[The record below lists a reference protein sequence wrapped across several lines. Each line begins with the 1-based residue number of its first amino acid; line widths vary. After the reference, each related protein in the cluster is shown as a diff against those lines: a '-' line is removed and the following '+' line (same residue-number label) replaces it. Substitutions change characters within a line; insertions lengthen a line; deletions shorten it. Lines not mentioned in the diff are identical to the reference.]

1 MEVAAGFSYFYGK
14 NDMGCFIIVLL
25 VCVGAALFA
34 NSRII
39 KWQQRAATAYFI
51 IAKKATSAKEREWGY
66 RNAYMCGHP
75 KAKFFYIYAAAD
87 AFSGRQPL
95 VPFVIHLEDGEDVT
109 AIFYDYYIRDR
120 HISYGSERQQEVTQ
134 RVLEL
139 KDGENPSSD
148 LYSEALRTLEA
159 HFKEDWRRR
168 DGPVVIFMPCSGEQA
183 HLRRFDS
190 LSRSLKWRYKYNTD
204 IEAVQY
210 TGVRRSKHRSRNRS
224 AIEANSNIVI
234 SPTIIGKEVI
244 IIDDVITTGS
254 SLREFACELRTYGV
268 KIKAAV
274 FLAQTAKLPTDKEI
288 HRHIKSA
295 D

>member
-1 MEVAAGFSYFYGK
+1 
-14 NDMGCFIIVLL
+14 MGCFIIVLL

-51 IAKKATSAKEREWGY
+51 IAQKATSAKEREWGY

-87 AFSGRQPL
+87 AFSGRKPL
-95 VPFVIHLEDGEDVT
+95 TPFVIHLEDGVDVT
-109 AIFYDYYIRDR
+109 AIFYDYYIRER